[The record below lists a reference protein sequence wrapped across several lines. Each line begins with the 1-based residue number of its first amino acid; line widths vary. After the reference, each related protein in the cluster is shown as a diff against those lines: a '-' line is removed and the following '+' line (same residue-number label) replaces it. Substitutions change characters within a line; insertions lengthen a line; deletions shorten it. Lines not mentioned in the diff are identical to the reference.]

1 MLMLDLFCFSVIMD
15 NSLSIFFNL
24 LKLTLLLLD
33 LSNSCYIFLSVFL
46 AVVTYFNVGFI
57 L

>member
-1 MLMLDLFCFSVIMD
+1 MLMLDLFCFSVTMD

-46 AVVTYFNVGFI
+46 AVVTFNVAFI